1 MNAATATGGHPSK
14 EFQIAT
20 WNVNSL
26 RVRSEQLLEWLRVH
40 SPDVVGLQETKLQ
53 DPDFPHAQFT
63 AAGYH
68 SICSGQKT
76 YNGVALLSRQP
87 MADIVRDIP
96 DFDDPPRRVL
106 AANVAGFRVI
116 NLYVPNGQAP
126 GSEKFAY
133 KLKWLEALT
142 RWLTKEAAQHPNLVV
157 MGDFNVAPEDRDVHD
172 PVAWL
177 GRVHVSPEERAAL
190 KRITDLGLVDP
201 YRRFEQP
208 EKSFTWWDYRQAGF
222 RRNAGLRI
230 DLILANQP
238 LLPRLTRVRI
248 DVEPRRAERASD
260 HTPLIATF
268 RADGAGDL
276 RKSNPGNPFPA
287 PG

>member
-1 MNAATATGGHPSK
+1 VSAATADGGLVQNK

-26 RVRSEQLLEWLRVH
+26 RVRGEQVLEWLRAH
-40 SPDVVGLQETKLQ
+40 SPDVVALQETKMQ
-53 DPDFPHAQFT
+53 DPNFPHPEFT

-68 SICSGQKT
+68 SVFSGQKT
-76 YNGVALLSRQP
+76 YNGVALLARQP
-87 MADIVRDIP
+87 MTDFVVDIP

-106 AANVAGFRVI
+106 AASVAGFRVI

-133 KLKWLEALT
+133 KMKWLEALT
-142 RWLTKEAAQHPNLVV
+142 RWLAKEAVQHPNLVV
-157 MGDFNVAPEDRDVHD
+157 LGDFNVAPEDRDVHD
-172 PVAWL
+172 PAAWV
-177 GRVHVSPEERAAL
+177 GCVHVSPEERAAL
-190 KRITDLGLVDP
+190 KRITDLGLADAF
-201 YRRFEQP
+201 RQFDQP

-230 DLILANQP
+230 DLILVNKP
-238 LLPRLTRVRI
+238 LLPRLLGVRI

-260 HTPLIATF
+260 HTPLVATF
-268 RADGAGDL
+268 G
-276 RKSNPGNPFPA
+276 
-287 PG
+287 